1 MTNRILA
8 AMALALVAVAC
19 GGGKDPVSGCTYTMG
34 VDEYAF
40 HRCLEAYEYNK
51 EACQD
56 SATLVATTA
65 GSPNGATCP
74 NRHHRMRVVP
84 ATLAGEEIGA
94 TVFCECERGKK

>member
-1 MTNRILA
+1 MKRIFI
-8 AMALALVAVAC
+8 ALLLLTAC
-19 GGGKDPVSGCTYTMG
+19 GRDPISGCEWSTG
-34 VDEYAF
+34 SNEYEF
-40 HRCLEAYEYNK
+40 QRCVQNYEYNK

-94 TVFCECERGKK
+94 TVFCECERGGK